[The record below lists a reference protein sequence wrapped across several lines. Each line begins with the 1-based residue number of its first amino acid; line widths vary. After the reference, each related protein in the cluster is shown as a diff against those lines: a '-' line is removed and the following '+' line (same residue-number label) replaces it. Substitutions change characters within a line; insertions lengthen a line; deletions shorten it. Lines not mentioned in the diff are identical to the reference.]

1 MERIEEVLAQ
11 VHTAAIA
18 GHIRPDGDCT
28 GSCMGL
34 YNYIKENYPEIA
46 VDVYLESP
54 SPVFSYIP
62 GIEDVR
68 TSCSG
73 ETSYDVLI
81 ILDTSTLD
89 RLGAG
94 AECFVRA
101 EKTVNIDHHVSNTN
115 FADINWVKPQAGSAS
130 EILYTLLD
138 PDRVSCNTASC
149 IYTGIIHDT
158 GVFQYTATSPNTMR
172 IAADLLEKGV
182 PFQKIIDESFYQ
194 KTYIQNQV
202 MGRVLTE
209 SILLLHGTC
218 IAGVLKKKDL
228 IFYGVEGKDLDG
240 IVNQLRLTKGV
251 EVAIFLYELKPMEFK
266 VSLRS
271 NGNVDVN
278 QVASYFGGGGHV
290 RAAGCEI
297 KGTYYDVLNNLT
309 LHIEGQ
315 INQ

>member
-94 AECFVRA
+94 F
-101 EKTVNIDHHVSNTN
+101 
-115 FADINWVKPQAGSAS
+115 
-130 EILYTLLD
+130 
-138 PDRVSCNTASC
+138 
-149 IYTGIIHDT
+149 
-158 GVFQYTATSPNTMR
+158 
-172 IAADLLEKGV
+172 
-182 PFQKIIDESFYQ
+182 
-194 KTYIQNQV
+194 
-202 MGRVLTE
+202 
-209 SILLLHGTC
+209 
-218 IAGVLKKKDL
+218 
-228 IFYGVEGKDLDG
+228 
-240 IVNQLRLTKGV
+240 
-251 EVAIFLYELKPMEFK
+251 
-266 VSLRS
+266 
-271 NGNVDVN
+271 
-278 QVASYFGGGGHV
+278 
-290 RAAGCEI
+290 
-297 KGTYYDVLNNLT
+297 
-309 LHIEGQ
+309 
-315 INQ
+315 